1 MNYIPNPENTENIIL
16 SEDLKSLMEKM
27 AKNTHENWAKQRIN
41 DGWKYGKKRDD
52 IKKEHPCLVEYEK
65 LTEEEKEYD
74 RITAEQ
80 TLKFIIKMGY
90 KISKKS
96 Y

>member
-1 MNYIPNPENTENIIL
+1 MGYIPNPEKTEDIELDN
-16 SEDLKSLMEKM
+16 DLKSLMEKM
-27 AKNTHENWAKQRIN
+27 AKNTHENWAKQRIS
-41 DGWKYGKKRDD
+41 DGWKYGVKRDD

-80 TLKFIIKMGY
+80 TLKFIIKLGY
-90 KISKKS
+90 KICK
-96 Y
+96 